1 MPPVSIVVS
10 DLAYAHPGDADL
22 FFEVSFRV
30 GPGEHWGLVGEN
42 GSGKTTMLRVLAGE
56 LSPGTGDV
64 RMGGDVLYLPQD
76 IGFATE
82 RTVREML
89 LGFASPPL
97 REAGRRLAEAERRL
111 AAGDAD
117 AGLAVG
123 EAIGEWSELQGY
135 ALEGKWDA
143 STRRILGVGLEE
155 ATDRPVTTLS
165 GGELKRLALD
175 VLFSSD
181 ASVLLIDEPDN
192 YLDVPAKAW
201 LERLVRESPKTILTI
216 SHDREFLSNAL
227 QKILTLEGSGA
238 WVHGGSYAT
247 YPEERERRQQA
258 LGDAVER
265 WHAEERRLFRH
276 MKIMKQRASLN
287 DGNAKAANAAE
298 TRWERFRDAGP
309 PPPPATTR
317 PMRARLRGGDS
328 ARRAVKVKDA
338 AYDGLFLPFAD
349 EVHHGERLALIGPNG
364 TGKTHLLRVLAGML
378 TPSDGEVVL
387 GSRVVPGLFTQ
398 VNDRPDFLGRTA
410 GEIVESRA
418 GNHEA
423 TMKHLARY
431 GLERTARQAY
441 ETLSGGQK
449 ARLEV
454 LSLELA
460 GQNLLLLD
468 EPTDNLDIESS
479 EALESAL
486 DGFEGTVVSVSHD
499 RTFLEGQDRFW
510 LLDTDGVVTEL
521 VDWPSAY
528 DALLTGRLAKTARTL
543 TTL

>member
-1 MPPVSIVVS
+1 M
-10 DLAYAHPGDADL
+10 
-22 FFEVSFRV
+22 
-30 GPGEHWGLVGEN
+30 
-42 GSGKTTMLRVLAGE
+42 
-56 LSPGTGDV
+56 
-64 RMGGDVLYLPQD
+64 
-76 IGFATE
+76 
-82 RTVREML
+82 
-89 LGFASPPL
+89 
-97 REAGRRLAEAERRL
+97 
-111 AAGDAD
+111 
-117 AGLAVG
+117 AVG

-135 ALEGKWDA
+135 ALEGRWDA
-143 STRRILGVGLEE
+143 STRRILGVGLDE

-175 VLFSSD
+175 VLFASE
-181 ASVLLIDEPDN
+181 ASVVLVDEPDN

-201 LERLVRESPKTILTI
+201 LEDLVRTSAKTVLTI

-227 QKILTLEGSGA
+227 QKIITLEGAGA

-265 WHAEERRLFRH
+265 WQAEERRLFRH

-298 TRWERFRDAGP
+298 TRWEKFRDAGP

-328 ARRAVKVKDA
+328 ARRAVTVKDA

-378 TPSDGEVVL
+378 EPSDGRVVL

-410 GEIVESRA
+410 GEIVEERA

-431 GLERTARQAY
+431 GLERTARQPY

-454 LSLELA
+454 LALELA

-479 EALESAL
+479 EALEGAL
-486 DGFEGTVVSVSHD
+486 EGFEGTVVSVSHD
-499 RTFLEGQDRFW
+499 RTFLENQDRFW
-510 LLDTDGVVTEL
+510 MLGTDGVMTEL
-521 VDWPSAY
+521 VDWPSAH

-543 TTL
+543 TTI

>member
-1 MPPVSIVVS
+1 MTSAS
-10 DLAYAHPGDADL
+10 G
-22 FFEVSFRV
+22 
-30 GPGEHWGLVGEN
+30 GEI
-42 GSGKTTMLRVLAGE
+42 
-56 LSPGTGDV
+56 
-64 RMGGDVLYLPQD
+64 LYLPQD

-89 LGFASPPL
+89 LGFAPARL
-97 REAGRRLAEAERRL
+97 RAAGERLADAERRL
-111 AAGDAD
+111 AEGDPD

-135 ALEGKWDA
+135 ALEGTWDA

-155 ATDRPVTTLS
+155 ANDRPVTTLS

-175 VLFSSD
+175 VLFASE

-201 LERLVRESPKTILTI
+201 LEGLVRASKKTVLTI

-227 QKILTLEGSGA
+227 QKIVTLEGSGS

-258 LGDAVER
+258 LGDAVQR
-265 WHAEERRLFRH
+265 WHDEERRLFRH

-298 TRWERFRDAGP
+298 SRWERFRDAGP

-328 ARRAVKVKDA
+328 ARRAVTVKDA

-378 TPSDGEVVL
+378 APSDGEVVL

-410 GEIVESRA
+410 GEIVEERA

-431 GLERTARQAY
+431 GLERTARQRY

-454 LSLELA
+454 LALELA

-486 DGFEGTVVSVSHD
+486 EGFEGTVVSVSHD
-499 RTFLEGQDRFW
+499 RTFLEEQDRFW
-510 LLDTDGVVTEL
+510 LLDSDGMVTEL
-521 VDWPSAY
+521 VDWPSAH

-543 TTL
+543 TTI